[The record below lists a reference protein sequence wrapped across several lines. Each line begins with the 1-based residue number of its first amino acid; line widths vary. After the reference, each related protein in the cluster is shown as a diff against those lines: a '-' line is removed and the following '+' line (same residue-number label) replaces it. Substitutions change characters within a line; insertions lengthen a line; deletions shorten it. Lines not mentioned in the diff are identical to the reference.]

1 MEFRPRLLPVLVAAS
16 ALLFCAKAA
25 DVWFA
30 VGTDPLAS
38 ARAQTQP
45 AATPSAAGQ
54 PAAPSKPDGAA
65 APAKP
70 AGAGKTASRD
80 PSQFSPQ
87 EVQLLQSLAQRR
99 NELDKRSSD
108 LDQREALLQ
117 AAERRIDDKI
127 VKLGAMQ
134 KVIDDA
140 FKKQDQQD
148 DTKLKSLVK
157 IYETMK
163 PKDAA
168 HIFEQLDLP
177 VVLEVLEKMKEQKT
191 APILASMDPAK
202 AQAVTAALAER
213 HASPELKP

>member
-1 MEFRPRLLPVLVAAS
+1 MKFRPRLLPVLVAAS
-16 ALLFCAKAA
+16 AVLFCAKAA

-54 PAAPSKPDGAA
+54 PAAPDGAA

-70 AGAGKTASRD
+70 AGPGKTASRD

-87 EVQLLQSLAQRR
+87 EVQLLQSLSQRR
-99 NELDKRSSD
+99 NELDKRASD

-117 AAERRIDDKI
+117 AAEQRIDDKI
-127 VKLGAMQ
+127 VKLSAMQ

>member
-1 MEFRPRLLPVLVAAS
+1 MQFRPRLLPILIAAS
-16 ALLFCAKAA
+16 AVLFCAKVA
-25 DVWFA
+25 DIWFA
-30 VGTDPLAS
+30 VGTDPLNS
-38 ARAQTQP
+38 ARAQTPP
-45 AATPSAAGQ
+45 AATQAAGQ
-54 PAAPSKPDGAA
+54 PAPPSAPAGAA
-65 APAKP
+65 SPAKP
-70 AGAGKTASRD
+70 PAPPAKTASRD

-99 NELDKRSSD
+99 NELDKRASD

-117 AAERRIDDKI
+117 AAEQRIDDKI
-127 VKLGAMQ
+127 AKLGAMQ

-157 IYETMK
+157 IYEAMK

-168 HIFEQLDLP
+168 HIFEQLELP